1 MVIDLQYHH
10 GDVSD
15 SVTLSLGDRRQE
27 RERAATVPY
36 LGVGLECNRLQAA
49 PSRHLLAGVKQVSI
63 SRGSERQHLRSPSL
77 GTLEITVPDRW
88 MSSRHV
94 RLLEHFGRWVLEDAG
109 SKNGTLHN
117 GRMVDRAELADGD
130 LIEAGHTIFLFRSA
144 AQVPEEAPADLVS
157 PAIGDEG
164 LATLAPSLDQL
175 LSQLRRLASAPIAVL
190 LVGETGSGKEV
201 LARAT
206 HALSGRAGEFVAV
219 NCGAIPANLVESEL
233 FGYKKGAFSGAED
246 DRVGLVR
253 AADRGT
259 LFLDEIG
266 DLPEGSQAALLRV
279 LQEREVTPVGGTR
292 SMPVDVR
299 VLSATHRDLRTMV
312 EAGRFRRDL
321 YARLAG
327 FEVAVPPLRERR
339 EDIGQLIRSLLARR
353 CDLPRHPGIEVDA
366 ARLLFAHD
374 WPLNIREL
382 DNCLA
387 AAIALAGDRCIGAEH
402 LPDSVREPTAAAEKI
417 TVPKPAPPLSAKDRA
432 IRDQMIGHLRENG
445 GNVSAT
451 ARAMGKDRKQIQRWL
466 KRFAID
472 TERFR

>member
-1 MVIDLQYHH
+1 MMGGL
-10 GDVSD
+10 SD
-15 SVTLSLGDRRQE
+15 SVTLSLGDKRRE
-27 RERAATVPY
+27 RERLAAIPY
-36 LGVGLECNRLQAA
+36 LVVGLECSRLAA
-49 PSRHLLAGVKQVSI
+49 VPSRHLLAGVKQVSI
-63 SRGSERQHLRSPSL
+63 GRGSERQHLRNASV

-117 GRMVDRAELADGD
+117 GRLVERAELADGD
-130 LIEAGHTIFLFRSA
+130 LIEAGHTLFLFRSN
-144 AQVPEEAPADLVS
+144 AQVPEDAAADLVATPNGAVGLTTLS
-157 PAIGDEG
+157 PA
-164 LATLAPSLDQL
+164 LDQL
-175 LSQLRRLASAPIAVL
+175 LSQLRRLADAPIAVL

-206 HALSGRAGEFVAV
+206 HELSGRSGDFVAV

-246 DRVGLVR
+246 DRVGLIR
-253 AADRGT
+253 AADGGT

-266 DLPEGSQAALLRV
+266 DLPEASQAALLRV
-279 LQEREVTPVGGTR
+279 LQEREVTPVGGTQSVR
-292 SMPVDVR
+292 VDVR
-299 VLSATHRDLRTMV
+299 VLSATHCDLRAMV

-327 FEVAVPPLRERR
+327 FEVVVPPLRDRR
-339 EDIGQLIRSLLARR
+339 EDIGLLIRSLLGRR
-353 CDLPRHPGIEVDA
+353 VDLESHRGVDVDA
-366 ARLLFAHD
+366 ARLMFAHD

-387 AAIALAGDRCIGAEH
+387 AASALARDRRIGAEH
-402 LPDSVREPTAAAEKI
+402 LPDSVREPTAAAGQI
-417 TVPKPAPPLSAKDRA
+417 DVPKPAPPLSAKDRA
-432 IRDQMIGHLRENG
+432 IRDQVVGHLRDNG

-472 TERFR
+472 TDRFKSAE

>member
-1 MVIDLQYHH
+1 M
-10 GDVSD
+10 SD
-15 SVTLSLGDRRQE
+15 SVTLSLGDKSRE
-27 RERAATVPY
+27 RERAAAVPY
-36 LGVGLECNRLQAA
+36 LVVGLECSRLQAA

-63 SRGSERQHLRSPSL
+63 GRGSEREHLRNASL

-88 MSSRHV
+88 MSGRHV

-117 GRMVDRAELADGD
+117 GRLVERAELADGD
-130 LIEAGHTIFLFRSA
+130 LIEAGHTVFLFRSA
-144 AQVPEEAPADLVS
+144 AQVPEDALADLVGVEDRTAIGLTTLS
-157 PAIGDEG
+157 PA
-164 LATLAPSLDQL
+164 LDQL
-175 LSQLRRLASAPIAVL
+175 LSQLRRLADAPIAVL

-206 HALSGRAGEFVAV
+206 HELSGRPGEFVAV

-233 FGYKKGAFSGAED
+233 FGYKKGAFSGADD
-246 DRVGLVR
+246 DRIGLVR
-253 AADRGT
+253 TADGGT

-266 DLPEGSQAALLRV
+266 DLPESSQAALLRV
-279 LQEREVTPVGGTR
+279 LQEREVTPVGGTQ
-292 SMPVDVR
+292 SVPVDVR
-299 VLSATHRDLRTMV
+299 VLSATHRDLRAMV

-327 FEVAVPPLRERR
+327 FEVIVPSLRDRR
-339 EDIGQLIRSLLARR
+339 EDLGLLIRSLLARR
-353 CDLPRHPGIEVDA
+353 TELSSHKGIDVDA

-387 AAIALAGDRCIGAEH
+387 AAIALSGDKRIGAEH
-402 LPDSVREPTAAAEKI
+402 LPDSVREPTAASGQI
-417 TVPKPAPPLSAKDRA
+417 DVPKPAPPLSAKDRA

-472 TERFR
+472 TSRFKSPD